1 MLYIEFAL
9 YELKI
14 KLYCGNKS
22 IHISVRFKKAAIMKS
37 SVNFSLWFR
46 TSDIKVYIYIY
57 VCVCVCIYIYM

>member
-22 IHISVRFKKAAIMKS
+22 VHISVRFKKAAIMKN
-37 SVNFSLWFR
+37 SVNFTLWFRR
-46 TSDIKVYIYIY
+46 TSDIKVYIYKSDTSFQL
-57 VCVCVCIYIYM
+57 